1 MADTPESSPKKKGS
15 GVQLATATAAMP
27 ANSSKFSIQSLL
39 GLGEGGSKQSR
50 GGSISSNTSEDD
62 VELQYDSECSGGF
75 IYCTSELLIRYSLTG
90 GTPMLQCSSGSI
102 RELWGAGPPLV
113 LGSSD
118 DGGEFPLS
126 KRFRTNFSIE
136 QLRALEYSFRLCHY
150 PDIYTREL
158 LARYTGIDENR
169 IQVAAAPVCSSN
181 SVIL

>member
-169 IQVAAAPVCSSN
+169 IQVAAAHVCSSN